1 MDVKH
6 TLPLLPLRDIV
17 IFPSMVIPLFV
28 GRDKSISSLNEVMKN
43 NKKIILVTQKNS
55 EVDDP
60 KKTDVFTYGCESN
73 ILQLLKLPDGTVKV
87 LVEGFKRVK
96 IIDFKDDEKFITCTY
111 EYQNDV
117 IAPDEDLMPLAM
129 IAVRRLE
136 KLTSINKK
144 ISVETINNIKQ
155 LKDPTKIVDN
165 IASHLNSTMSEK
177 QQIFETVDV
186 KKRLNGVI
194 KIMENETSIIGVERK
209 IRGRVKTQMEKTQRE
224 YYLNEQL
231 KAIQKE
237 LGEIEDG
244 KDETSSLNK
253 AIIKSKMP
261 KEVQKKCMNELN
273 KLKNMSPMSAEA
285 TVVRNYLDWMID
297 VPWYKKDK
305 IDIDLNKALKV
316 LDEDHYGLEKVKERI
331 IEFLAVQKRM
341 EKSKGPILCLI
352 GPNGAGKSTIL
363 HSIYGFT
370 NIFSGQIE
378 IDGKEITN
386 MTPAQKLKSVG
397 IAYIL
402 QDNSVFPDMTVEEN
416 LLMGGYIKD
425 KTEESYQEVERI
437 FEKYERLRNRRNQK
451 AKVLSGGE
459 RRLLEISRALVMKPN
474 VLLVDEPSIGLEPKY
489 IDMVFEILRDLQQN
503 EKKTIILVEQNAKK
517 GLEFADIGYVLVSG
531 QTAIAG
537 KGNDL
542 LNNPDVGRL
551 FLGG

>member
-1 MDVKH
+1 MSSDQYSVLGKA
-6 TLPLLPLRDIV
+6 
-17 IFPSMVIPLFV
+17 PSTDDL
-28 GRDKSISSLNEVMKN
+28 KKLSS
-43 NKKIILVTQKNS
+43 
-55 EVDDP
+55 
-60 KKTDVFTYGCESN
+60 
-73 ILQLLKLPDGTVKV
+73 
-87 LVEGFKRVK
+87 
-96 IIDFKDDEKFITCTY
+96 
-111 EYQNDV
+111 NDV
-117 IAPDEDLMPLAM
+117 H
-129 IAVRRLE
+129 
-136 KLTSINKK
+136 LT
-144 ISVETINNIKQ
+144 IKQ
-155 LKDPTKIVDN
+155 LSAGYGK
-165 IASHLNSTMSEK
+165 
-177 QQIFETVDV
+177 
-186 KKRLNGVI
+186 
-194 KIMENETSIIGVERK
+194 MEILHNFDLFVS
-209 IRGRVKTQMEKTQRE
+209 
-224 YYLNEQL
+224 
-231 KAIQKE
+231 KAQ
-237 LGEIEDG
+237 
-244 KDETSSLNK
+244 S
-253 AIIKSKMP
+253 
-261 KEVQKKCMNELN
+261 
-273 KLKNMSPMSAEA
+273 
-285 TVVRNYLDWMID
+285 
-297 VPWYKKDK
+297 
-305 IDIDLNKALKV
+305 
-316 LDEDHYGLEKVKERI
+316 
-331 IEFLAVQKRM
+331 
-341 EKSKGPILCLI
+341 LCLI

-378 IDGKEITN
+378 IDGKEITK

-416 LLMGGYIKD
+416 LLMGGYIKE
-425 KTEESYQEVERI
+425 KTEASYQEAERI